1 MEQRLGGD
9 AFRVALP
16 LPRAAGSMANRP
28 YLSIVATSRNDNHG
42 GNLLGRMQLFVD
54 GLAEQCHRHGLKCEL
69 ILVEWNPPT
78 DRPRLAEALRWSKK
92 PTSCNTRIVV
102 VAPEVHG
109 RFQHADKLP
118 LFQMIAKNVGVRRAR
133 GQFVLAT
140 NIDILF
146 SDALMEHLA
155 RRPLVSG
162 KFYRVDRYDVP
173 SDVPA
178 DAVPAERLA
187 WCADHA
193 FRVARRNGL
202 YVRTGPGPGAPF
214 KRAALRHPGMVWAR
228 MREMAVA
235 ESGPAVWRYTR
246 SAALIAVKVG
256 QKLGILRA
264 ATPLH
269 TNASGDF
276 TLLARD
282 DWWALR
288 GYPEYQLYSWHIDG
302 VFLYHASRRGLAEV
316 AWEPPLCIYHME
328 HGEGSGWTPE
338 GHKTLFEGLRRRGV
352 PYLSD
357 ADLEAVIRCLRAGP
371 ADITFNG
378 SDWGLAG
385 DDLEEIRPH

>member
-1 MEQRLGGD
+1 MPPLTY
-9 AFRVALP
+9 P
-16 LPRAAGSMANRP
+16 LPGATGSMENRP
-28 YLSIVATSRNDNHG
+28 YLSVVTVSRNDDHG
-42 GNLLGRMQLFVD
+42 GNLLGRMGFFVG
-54 GLAEQCHRHGLKCEL
+54 GLADQCLRHGLECEL
-69 ILVEWNPPT
+69 IVVEWNPPP
-78 DRPRLAEALRWSKK
+78 DRPRLAEALRW
-92 PTSCNTRIVV
+92 PQEGTPCQARVV
-102 VAPEVHG
+102 TVPPEIHR
-109 RFQHADKLP
+109 RFLHSDRLP
-118 LFQMIAKNVGVRRAR
+118 LFQMIAKNAGIRRAR
-133 GQFVLAT
+133 GQFILAT
-140 NIDILF
+140 NIDNLF
-146 SDALMEHLA
+146 SEELMEHLA
-155 RRPLVSG
+155 RRSLVSG

-288 GYPEYQLYSWHIDG
+288 GYPEFQLYSWHIDG